1 MKKKEMIPLSEDE
14 NKSYEE
20 QDVCHICKKKFFLD
34 ENENDENDENE
45 NNENENDENEN
56 DKNKKYRKVK
66 DHCHYTGKFRGAAH
80 NSCSLRY
87 KILKEIP
94 IIFHNGS
101 TYDYHFIIKQL
112 VEEFKGEFEYIGETM
127 EKYITFSVPIKNMW

>member
-56 DKNKKYRKVK
+56 DKNEKYRKVK
-66 DHCHYTGKFRGAAH
+66 DHNNC
-80 NSCSLRY
+80 NLRY
-87 KILKEIP
+87 KTPREIP
-94 IIFHNGS
+94 IAFHNGS

-112 VEEFKGEFEYIGETM
+112 AEEFESEFDCIGQNM
-127 EKYITFSVPIKNMW
+127 ENILLFRHQLKKM